1 MPARRTLSRRVLGP
15 ALLALALGSA
25 ACAPAATSQQAPD
38 DKIFPPWQNGENND
52 AIDRGLEFTIPQVDV
67 LADFHGDITDPKLV
81 LFVGGNYFFAMAPLV
96 KAFEEDH
103 PEYKGRLYWETI
115 PPGLLAKQIKAG
127 GKVTSGNMTWTA
139 KADAYFAGIGRV
151 NNLIEEGLL
160 VGPATPYATNTLTI
174 MVPKGNPANVTGL
187 VDLAKPDLH
196 IAMPNPAWEGI
207 ALQIQK
213 ALHKAGGDDLVT
225 TVYKTK
231 VDAGTTTLTH
241 VHHRQTPLFLLQGK
255 VQAGVTWQ
263 SEAKFQE
270 SIGHPISHVDIA
282 PENNVT
288 AVYAGAVV
296 KGAPHPEAART
307 WLEFIHSPKALE
319 ILGRYGFKP
328 YTGDK

>member
-1 MPARRTLSRRVLGP
+1 M
-15 ALLALALGSA
+15 
-25 ACAPAATSQQAPD
+25 
-38 DKIFPPWQNGENND
+38 
-52 AIDRGLEFTIPQVDV
+52 
-67 LADFHGDITDPKLV
+67 
-81 LFVGGNYFFAMAPLV
+81 
-96 KAFEEDH
+96 
-103 PEYKGRLYWETI
+103 
-115 PPGLLAKQIKAG
+115 
-127 GKVTSGNMTWTA
+127 
-139 KADAYFAGIGRV
+139 
-151 NNLIEEGLL
+151 
-160 VGPATPYATNTLTI
+160 
-174 MVPKGNPANVTGL
+174 
-187 VDLAKPDLH
+187 
-196 IAMPNPAWEGI
+196 
-207 ALQIQK
+207 
-213 ALHKAGGDDLVT
+213 HKAGGDDLVT

-328 YTGDK
+328 YSGDK